1 MASDNNERTAA
12 YIAALLRHIAK
23 GRLDPY
29 LDDIRDSLNNRHRSI
44 RDQRAAHNRVI
55 MKPGVRVKIAN
66 TIKPRYLAG
75 LKGTVMDPEDIGH
88 LPRGQDRNIPVRL
101 DYGRIRR
108 YGPTVFVPPSA
119 LAKLKDQTPHPDHGY
134 TPEDTPTNTIG

>member
-1 MASDNNERTAA
+1 MANDQERTAA
-12 YIAALLRHIAK
+12 YVAALLRHIAK

-29 LDDIRDSLNNRHRSI
+29 LDDIHNSIISRHKFN

-55 MKPGVRVKIAN
+55 MKPGVRVKIGN

-75 LKGTVMDPEDIGH
+75 LKGTVIDPEDIGH
-88 LPRGQDRNIPVRL
+88 LPRGQDSSIPVRL
-101 DYGRIRR
+101 DLGKIRR

-119 LAKLKDQTPHPDHGY
+119 LAKLKDQTPHPHHGY